1 MRVCLENEKSNPLSD
16 SFKMSQH
23 LWSAHLRSC
32 SFSHHVMPAELIS
45 KFPDGSFFPHASSP
59 RHCCALSQPGQQD
72 LAPHGSLLLHQQSPS
87 FSLSL
92 SLPAT
97 WGNDSITYD
106 LIHHLMMF
114 GHSKAHLRP
123 IKGSSH
129 SLYSLFSASK
139 TDPAGNVR
147 VCFDQ
152 MRVCVCEQPLQLYP
166 IFLLFWALDQ
176 FLVCLWAHV
185 ERVRR
190 RRAMCQEKHMALL
203 GCRHLPLD
211 RWERLQNH

>member
-1 MRVCLENEKSNPLSD
+1 
-16 SFKMSQH
+16 MSQH

-147 VCFDQ
+147 VWFDQ
-152 MRVCVCEQPLQLYP
+152 MRVCECVWTTPAALP
-166 IFLLFWALDQ
+166 HIPSLLSPWPVFGLFMSTCWESPEEASDVPGKTYGTAGMQ
-176 FLVCLWAHV
+176 TPAVGP
-185 ERVRR
+185 VR
-190 RRAMCQEKHMALL
+190 APSESL
-203 GCRHLPLD
+203 GIKGT
-211 RWERLQNH
+211 